1 MIVFLKVTQQHLINL
16 LQRIRQHED
25 RNDDGA
31 SEQLNPKAFLFSQ
44 MRFHAQR
51 IEFDKHHIKPR
62 SLLHQERSINDA
74 ELQMHRVGL
83 LKMKMQSLPRLR

>member
-1 MIVFLKVTQQHLINL
+1 MMMELVSSS
-16 LQRIRQHED
+16 IR
-25 RNDDGA
+25 
-31 SEQLNPKAFLFSQ
+31 KLFFPQ